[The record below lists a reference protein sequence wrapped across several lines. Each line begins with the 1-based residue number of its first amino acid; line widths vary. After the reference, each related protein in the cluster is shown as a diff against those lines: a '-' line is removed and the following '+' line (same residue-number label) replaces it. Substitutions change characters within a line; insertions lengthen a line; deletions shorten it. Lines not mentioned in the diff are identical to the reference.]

1 MCPVKLGAS
10 AGADAAPGSMG
21 EAVAAEMHQL
31 RPWYEIGLK
40 ARNGRTTV
48 GLSRIE
54 ITDLAAFVTD
64 FLERPR
70 PENPREDV
78 QLVDML
84 KYATE
89 DLKSFYL
96 EAAVAQPGRQADSAE
111 LDNWF
116 WDEKTASAVLCAL
129 CPILMESGD
138 EYNAKVGNR
147 TLIPAAQRERKAAAL
162 YISDAAANKF
172 SRQLP

>member
-1 MCPVKLGAS
+1 MCPVTLGAS
-10 AGADAAPGSMG
+10 AGADAAPGSMD

-78 QLVDML
+78 
-84 KYATE
+84 
-89 DLKSFYL
+89 
-96 EAAVAQPGRQADSAE
+96 
-111 LDNWF
+111 
-116 WDEKTASAVLCAL
+116 
-129 CPILMESGD
+129 
-138 EYNAKVGNR
+138 
-147 TLIPAAQRERKAAAL
+147 
-162 YISDAAANKF
+162 
-172 SRQLP
+172 

>member
-1 MCPVKLGAS
+1 MGAL
-10 AGADAAPGSMG
+10 AHYL
-21 EAVAAEMHQL
+21 EE
-31 RPWYEIGLK
+31 

-64 FLERPR
+64 FLEQPW
-70 PENPREDV
+70 PENQREDV

-89 DLKSFYL
+89 GLKSFYL
-96 EAAVAQPGRQADSAE
+96 EAAVAQPGRQSDSAE

-116 WDEKTASAVLCAL
+116 WDE
-129 CPILMESGD
+129 
-138 EYNAKVGNR
+138 
-147 TLIPAAQRERKAAAL
+147 
-162 YISDAAANKF
+162 
-172 SRQLP
+172 